1 MSMHQWE
8 SVGSG
13 HHRLVVVNASIEGD
27 MINSSCKTGGIVH
40 APSYACPSIESSLDS
55 SGEIPGSQPGRL
67 SLKID
72 ELFCGGFSGWS
83 HGACALNQI

>member
-8 SVGSG
+8 SAGSG

-40 APSYACPSIESSLDS
+40 APSYAYSSIESSLDS
-55 SGEIPGSQPGRL
+55 SGEIPGL
-67 SLKID
+67 
-72 ELFCGGFSGWS
+72 S